1 MSSVAQYSDILPH
14 LTTKCLPKFRL
25 VSFIPKIGVTNS

>member
-14 LTTKCLPKFRL
+14 LTTKCLPIDLSLLYQR
-25 VSFIPKIGVTNS
+25 